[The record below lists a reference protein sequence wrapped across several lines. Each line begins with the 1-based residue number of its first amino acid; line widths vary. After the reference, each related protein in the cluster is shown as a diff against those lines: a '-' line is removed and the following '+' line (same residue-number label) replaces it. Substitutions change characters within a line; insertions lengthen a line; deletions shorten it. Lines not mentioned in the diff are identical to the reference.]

1 MATRVPVRRRATRV
15 WSRISP
21 IIGWEE
27 GHAFFES
34 SRFLVVQR
42 TFLLCVQTAFSS
54 DIVAEFI
61 LLYLIHTFYYVKM
74 VDQYCFLANL
84 LNLTCSI
91 CSIMAGIFERL
102 VRSPMRAEQCDRK
115 AMELQTAKEIL
126 AEVFG
131 VKLSE
136 VEVMILSRFEA
147 AGNEDIGRE
156 ENETWPQEFCL

>member
-1 MATRVPVRRRATRV
+1 MVTRRMFC
-15 WSRISP
+15 S
-21 IIGWEE
+21 
-27 GHAFFES
+27 
-34 SRFLVVQR
+34 LVDQK
-42 TFLLCVQTAFSS
+42 FN
-54 DIVAEFI
+54 

-102 VRSPMRAEQCDRK
+102 VRPQMRAEQCDPK
-115 AMELQTAKEIL
+115 AMELSTAKEIL

-136 VEVMILSRFEA
+136 VNEMILSRFEA
-147 AGNEDIGRE
+147 AGNEDLEGE
-156 ENETWPQEFCL
+156 ENEPWPQEFCL

>member
-1 MATRVPVRRRATRV
+1 MFC
-15 WSRISP
+15 S
-21 IIGWEE
+21 
-27 GHAFFES
+27 
-34 SRFLVVQR
+34 LVDQK
-42 TFLLCVQTAFSS
+42 FN
-54 DIVAEFI
+54 

-102 VRSPMRAEQCDRK
+102 VRPQMRAEQCDPK
-115 AMELQTAKEIL
+115 AMELSTAKEIL

-136 VEVMILSRFEA
+136 VNEMILSRFEA
-147 AGNEDIGRE
+147 AGNEDLEGE
-156 ENETWPQEFCL
+156 ENEPWPQEFCL

>member
-1 MATRVPVRRRATRV
+1 MDHQ
-15 WSRISP
+15 
-21 IIGWEE
+21 G
-27 GHAFFES
+27 
-34 SRFLVVQR
+34 FLVVHR
-42 TFLLCVQTAFSS
+42 NFLLCVQTAFSS
-54 DIVAEFI
+54 DIVAEFN

-74 VDQYCFLANL
+74 VDRYCFLANL

-102 VRSPMRAEQCDRK
+102 VRPQMRAEQCDPK

-136 VEVMILSRFEA
+136 VEEMILSRFEA